1 MFIIIINLYIKKM
14 KKKKKNSKTSIE
26 LYEKNLQ
33 NLMDISKYIDE
44 DNIYPPE
51 TQSNSIF
58 IKLLFQDIRKCSKWY
73 EHDEW
78 RPIKTAIHNCYKLLQ
93 NGYVAENQSE
103 LQNNIKILEIL
114 LKESSF
120 KKSNVDKITEEVMQ
134 NIFDKTLK
142 NLNENNS
149 NINDSND
156 NNINIIN
163 NNLNLNKSK
172 IFEEDKFKI
181 NNNIENINNKAKN
194 EFVTKEKMDKVINE
208 QRIYYENKMNS
219 MQNEINELKNKV
231 KDLTDLMANIGNCFV
246 NKKTNNK

>member
-181 NNNIENINNKAKN
+181 NNNIENINNKTKN
-194 EFVTKEKMDKVINE
+194 EFVTKEKMDKVI
-208 QRIYYENKMNS
+208 IY
-219 MQNEINELKNKV
+219 
-231 KDLTDLMANIGNCFV
+231 
-246 NKKTNNK
+246 